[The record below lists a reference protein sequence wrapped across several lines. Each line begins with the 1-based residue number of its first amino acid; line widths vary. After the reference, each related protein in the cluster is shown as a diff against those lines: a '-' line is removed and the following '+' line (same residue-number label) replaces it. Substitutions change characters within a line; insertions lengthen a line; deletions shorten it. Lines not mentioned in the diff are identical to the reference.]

1 MFSAPER
8 PTGSM
13 DSRKVGEG
21 STPSNVP
28 TFQLSASVGREG
40 IGFHRRAHAHEIAV
54 PVRPVHAPD
63 RGPHLVLAGRG
74 RGGPRPPPRGGGGP
88 PGGRGRPAR
97 VGGGWRGGGGRGVAG
112 PVGPAAVLSG
122 RGPGRAR

>member
-21 STPSNVP
+21 STPSNGP

-54 PVRPVHAPD
+54 PVRPVHHPD
-63 RGPHLVLAGRG
+63 RGLHLLLAGG
-74 RGGPRPPPRGGGGP
+74 RGGGGSP
-88 PGGRGRPAR
+88 PPA
-97 VGGGWRGGGGRGVAG
+97 GGGGPRGG
-112 PVGPAAVLSG
+112 R
-122 RGPGRAR
+122 RGPPRWG

>member
-40 IGFHRRAHAHEIAV
+40 IGFHRRAHPHEIAV
-54 PVRPVHAPD
+54 PARPLPAPH
-63 RGPHLVLAGRG
+63 RGPHPVLAGC
-74 RGGPRPPPRGGGGP
+74 RGGGGRPPPPAGGGP
-88 PGGRGRPAR
+88 PGA
-97 VGGGWRGGGGRGVAG
+97 GGGPPR
-112 PVGPAAVLSG
+112 
-122 RGPGRAR
+122 PG

>member
-13 DSRKVGEG
+13 ASWKVAEG

-28 TFQLSASVGREG
+28 TFQPSASVGREG
-40 IGFHRRAHAHEIAV
+40 IRFHRRAHAHEIAV

-63 RGPHLVLAGRG
+63 RWPHLVLAGRG
-74 RGGPRPPPRGGGGP
+74 GGERPPPPRVGAGARGGG
-88 PGGRGRPAR
+88 RLPAPA
-97 VGGGWRGGGGRGVAG
+97 GGGGEDGVSPRLAPPVQFPGLPQRRPPPG
-112 PVGPAAVLSG
+112 PH
-122 RGPGRAR
+122 

>member
-74 RGGPRPPPRGGGGP
+74 GGGRPPLPRGGGGP
-88 PGGRGRPAR
+88 A
-97 VGGGWRGGGGRGVAG
+97 GGGDVPDAGGGGGGGGGEDHTETHG
-112 PVGPAAVLSG
+112 PPKPL
-122 RGPGRAR
+122 